1 MSQTAPYVYD
11 TFITLQ
17 VRNWF
22 DLIFPCLG
30 DSTLP
35 EVTCPADI
43 VLTVAP
49 GVSEAAVSWDAAT
62 ASCASDTS
70 GIASLVSTL
79 ASPADITANAPP
91 TVVTYTA
98 TDNFGNM
105 ASCSFTIEVLSG
117 INILHEIHWA

>member
-1 MSQTAPYVYD
+1 MIDLHAG
-11 TFITLQ
+11 
-17 VRNWF
+17 NWF
-22 DLIFPCLG
+22 DLIPPPSRCLG

-62 ASCASDTS
+62 ASDTS

-105 ASCSFTIEVLSG
+105 ASCSFTIEVVSG
-117 INILHEIHWA
+117 INEIHRASKETYH